1 MNSLFYI
8 MVISVA
14 TYLDILVELEWL
26 SECELLLYVEKVV
39 DSVIIDFEVRAAD
52 YEYAFLRVFH
62 PLEELLQGKDEDSI
76 CVEVLGSERW
86 VLVLGRCGRRGGL
99 QEGLKV
105 LQGGVQIGFQG
116 VRIQNAVPLVVAPFR
131 LTPLEHGGQ
140 GGHHRGGL
148 YSRGHCR
155 WLAGD
160 RQLTR
165 D

>member
-14 TYLDILVELEWL
+14 TYLDILVELEWV

-76 CVEVLGSERW
+76 CVEVLGSEHG
-86 VLVLGRCGRRGGL
+86 VLVLGGWGGL

-105 LQGGVQIGFQG
+105 LQGGVQVGFQG

-148 YSRGHCR
+148 DSRGHCR

>member
-8 MVISVA
+8 MVISVV
-14 TYLDILVELEWL
+14 TYLDILVQLEWF
-26 SECELLLYVEKVV
+26 SERELLLYVEKVV

-76 CVEVLGSERW
+76 CVEVLGSERG
-86 VLVLGRCGRRGGL
+86 VLLLGGCGRGGL
-99 QEGLKV
+99 QQGIEV

-148 YSRGHCR
+148 DSRGHCR

-160 RQLTR
+160 RQLPR